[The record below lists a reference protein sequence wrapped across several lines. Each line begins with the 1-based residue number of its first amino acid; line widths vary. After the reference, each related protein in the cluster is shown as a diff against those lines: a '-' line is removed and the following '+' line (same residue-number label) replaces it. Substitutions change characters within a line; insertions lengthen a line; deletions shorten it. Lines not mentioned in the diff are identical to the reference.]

1 MKKSIKKLKSN
12 FDDESYV
19 EFRNEI
25 TTLENQISGYDSIV
39 KFQDD
44 LKRVNSDIEKT
55 TISKEDAEIMIELIK
70 KYNQEY
76 SKLVADNLNSLLK
89 NVKINTFNVQKNGDV
104 KETFEITM
112 YGVPYNSLNSAGKI
126 IAGVELIQLINKA
139 LDINFPIVIDNK
151 ESITKK
157 FDVENQLITLSVVEG
172 AILGV

>member
-1 MKKSIKKLKSN
+1 
-12 FDDESYV
+12 
-19 EFRNEI
+19 
-25 TTLENQISGYDSIV
+25 
-39 KFQDD
+39 
-44 LKRVNSDIEKT
+44 
-55 TISKEDAEIMIELIK
+55 MIELIK

-76 SKLVADNLNSLLK
+76 SKLVADELNSLLK

-112 YGVPYNSLNSAGKI
+112 YGVPYTSLNSAGKI

-172 AILGV
+172 AVLGV